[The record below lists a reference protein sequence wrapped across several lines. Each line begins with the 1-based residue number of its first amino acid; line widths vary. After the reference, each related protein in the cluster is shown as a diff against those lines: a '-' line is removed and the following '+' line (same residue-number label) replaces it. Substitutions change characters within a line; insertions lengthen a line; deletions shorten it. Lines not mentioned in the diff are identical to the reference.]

1 MEYRFY
7 RFLFYIF
14 HSCAVFL
21 NKISYNPGEKL
32 SGSVTHSITVIK
44 SGVDLI
50 SFDSNHLEISPQA
63 FIISEAS
70 QSGVPTNI
78 IHGELNEVL
87 GRKVSVPIPEE
98 VGLLSFYLYFIYQK
112 DNY

>member
-1 MEYRFY
+1 M
-7 RFLFYIF
+7 
-14 HSCAVFL
+14 
-21 NKISYNPGEKL
+21 
-32 SGSVTHSITVIK
+32 IK

-98 VGLLSFYLYFIYQK
+98 VGLLSFYIKKTIVNIF
-112 DNY
+112 